1 MRLNSHI
8 SVTFAIVKLF
18 HMIGTIVNTTAI
30 ILGSIAGALLHRGI
44 GEKYKTILYNGLG
57 LASLA
62 IGLNATVHNL
72 PKSQYPVLFIVA
84 IAIGGVFGTWLDI
97 DGWFKRLINKGPT
110 PNPSRGEGGLDTL
123 SDSRSFSKTNQTPLP
138 SEGDWGLQSSH
149 RYGCGPTKGSESLI
163 RDGGDEGGLQAGYQ
177 GSLADGLSTAILLY
191 CIGPLSMLGPVI
203 SALQGDNTFLFTN
216 ATLDLISS
224 IIFSATYGIG
234 MILAAPVLFCWQG
247 MFWLVAKISSEAV
260 SDALMSEL
268 LIVGGLLITA
278 SGLSLL
284 KLKDCKTLNL
294 LPALLVPVLWFLAK
308 SVFFPTL

>member
-1 MRLNSHI
+1 
-8 SVTFAIVKLF
+8 
-18 HMIGTIVNTTAI
+18 MIGTIVNTCTI
-30 ILGSIAGALLHRGI
+30 IAGTIIGAVLHRGI
-44 GEKYKTILYNGLG
+44 KEKYKEMLYTGLG

-62 IGLNATVHNL
+62 IGLNAAVQNL

-84 IAIGGVFGTWLDI
+84 IAVGGVLGTWLDI
-97 DGWFKRLINKGPT
+97 DGRFKRSLS
-110 PNPSRGEGGLDTL
+110 PNPSPNRE
-123 SDSRSFSKTNQTPLP
+123 
-138 SEGDWGLQSSH
+138 
-149 RYGCGPTKGSESLI
+149 
-163 RDGGDEGGLQAGYQ
+163 

-216 ATLDLISS
+216 ATLD
-224 IIFSATYGIG
+224 FVSATIFASTYGLG

-247 MFWLVAKISSEAV
+247 MFYLVAKISSQAV
-260 SDALMSEL
+260 SDALMAEL

-308 SVFFPTL
+308 ALF

>member
-1 MRLNSHI
+1 MI
-8 SVTFAIVKLF
+8 IFVTLRQENKN
-18 HMIGTIVNTTAI
+18 MIGTIVNTCTI
-30 ILGSIAGALLHRGI
+30 IAGTLVGAFLHRGI
-44 GEKYKTILYNGLG
+44 KEKYKDMLYTGLG

-62 IGLNATVHNL
+62 IGLNATVQNL

-84 IAIGGVFGTWLDI
+84 IAVGGVLGTWLDI
-97 DGWFKRLINKGPT
+97 DGRFKRLVNRKSTT
-110 PNPSRGEGGLDTL
+110 PNPSRGEGSLNTL
-123 SDSRSFSKTNQTPLP
+123 TTDNTTSNANLAPLP
-138 SEGDWGLQSSH
+138 SGGA
-149 RYGCGPTKGSESLI
+149 GGGS
-163 RDGGDEGGLQAGYQ
+163 AA
-177 GSLADGLSTAILLY
+177 LADGLSTAILLY

-216 ATLDLISS
+216 ATLD
-224 IIFSATYGIG
+224 FVSATIFASTYGLG

-247 MFWLVAKISSEAV
+247 MFYLVAKISSEAV

-294 LPALLVPVLWFLAK
+294 LPALLVPVLWFLVKA
-308 SVFFPTL
+308 LW